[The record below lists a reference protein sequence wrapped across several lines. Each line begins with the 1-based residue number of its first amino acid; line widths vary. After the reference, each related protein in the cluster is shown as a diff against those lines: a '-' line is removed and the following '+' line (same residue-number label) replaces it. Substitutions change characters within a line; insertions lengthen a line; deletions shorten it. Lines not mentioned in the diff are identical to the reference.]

1 MFERLFAIRPSQ
13 SQSRDRPGN
22 ATADAAPGEERSNHL
37 AQRVPVE
44 CTSLHVRVPQLPQP
58 YPCFTL
64 PPIFCVYD
72 LSTISQRKL
81 AVALLKL
88 PFAFSLCFRSG
99 STPLSTFFWPINLQA
114 HFLLPAA
121 DLPILDWPILDWLAM
136 TLYEVAVPGRTL
148 NAFSSLFLSSV
159 C

>member
-72 LSTISQRKL
+72 LSTISQGKL
-81 AVALLKL
+81 VGTLLRQPL
-88 PFAFSLCFRSG
+88 AFSRAF
-99 STPLSTFFWPINLQA
+99 
-114 HFLLPAA
+114 
-121 DLPILDWPILDWLAM
+121 
-136 TLYEVAVPGRTL
+136 TLGARLYQPSFG
-148 NAFSSLFLSSV
+148 
-159 C
+159 